1 MECVLKLE
9 EQLWKRKVRQ
19 SQSDAVELWRK
30 EAHRRQEKALNKV
43 KKSKRMSEQV
53 RNERLQEIGQELENE
68 RNNREQLAVSTGL
81 YPVLPNTS
89 LQMETVPPKT
99 QPTAPFSEDSFTTL
113 LLDTRPPYDPPI
125 VQAPPQQPLNTEQ
138 VQPRP
143 GNNEGAEGL
152 ATGDTIPEC
161 PYDPAPSTTG
171 EAGRITKILHDSWIE
186 IKGLPAIGP
195 ILEAASEFLRTGE
208 DSKAINRLTK
218 SRLYAIKA
226 LHIAFPPAPHSS
238 PAPNT
243 TQEHT
248 HHDLPPHEK
257 AHRLALRNNTFIQML
272 HYTHQASNITDCW
285 ICGRL
290 PPHQKEGGMPL
301 FPFPFSYNGTCEAWF
316 ALITA
321 DRTTRTSCPD
331 GNRSCKNR
339 WPWGDLNKV
348 LNAVCYPN
356 EDGDPQ
362 ATGTVLES
370 EEYKQGNMSM
380 SYRILNTKPK
390 KNAGPPSIS
399 VSTVKGH
406 LCVRK
411 KGSVPLGHSDCH
423 TTVSFEDYGKSSFLA
438 SRHTYFICG
447 QTAYVQLPLNW
458 GGTCYIAFLLPPVF
472 VAPSTYHRDPLVPHV
487 RHKRMSDISGIDHT
501 ETTLE
506 QYTDFNKGFFFF
518 IGPVQ
523 NSKLIRKLTRT
534 LEVVVNQ
541 TASALGNLTQ
551 EQSAIRLVAL
561 QNRLVLDV
569 ILADRGGACKIIGSS
584 CCIFIPDNSTSVY
597 TAITK
602 LHKIAASL
610 HQEPA
615 RSQISGRAFSKLP
628 ECGSKLDAVIL
639 PEAQQ

>member
-1 MECVLKLE
+1 MTCLG
-9 EQLWKRKVRQ
+9 W
-19 SQSDAVELWRK
+19 
-30 EAHRRQEKALNKV
+30 
-43 KKSKRMSEQV
+43 
-53 RNERLQEIGQELENE
+53 
-68 RNNREQLAVSTGL
+68 
-81 YPVLPNTS
+81 
-89 LQMETVPPKT
+89 
-99 QPTAPFSEDSFTTL
+99 
-113 LLDTRPPYDPPI
+113 
-125 VQAPPQQPLNTEQ
+125 
-138 VQPRP
+138 
-143 GNNEGAEGL
+143 
-152 ATGDTIPEC
+152 
-161 PYDPAPSTTG
+161 
-171 EAGRITKILHDSWIE
+171 
-186 IKGLPAIGP
+186 
-195 ILEAASEFLRTGE
+195 
-208 DSKAINRLTK
+208 
-218 SRLYAIKA
+218 A

-238 PAPNT
+238 PAPNN

-248 HHDLPPHEK
+248 HHDLPPHEQ

-290 PPHQKEGGMPL
+290 PPHPKEGGMPL

-331 GNRSCKNR
+331 GNRSCKNG

-370 EEYKQGNMSM
+370 EEYKQGNMTM

-411 KGSVPLGHSDCH
+411 NGSVPLGHSDCH
-423 TTVSFEDYGKSSFLA
+423 TTVSFEDKGKSSFLA
-438 SRHTYFICG
+438 SRYTYFICG
-447 QTAYVQLPLNW
+447 QTAYVRLPLNW

-472 VAPSTYHRDPLVPHV
+472 VAPSTYHRDLLVPHV
-487 RHKRMSDISGIDHT
+487 RHKRMIDISGIDHT

-534 LEVVVNQ
+534 LEAVVNQ
-541 TASALGNLTQ
+541 TVAALGNLTQ

-584 CCIFIPDNSTSVY
+584 CCIYIPDNSPSVH

-610 HQEPA
+610 HQEPEKIFA
-615 RSQISGRAFSKLP
+615 MFGYPNEIRRDNGPPFQGHEFHEFLHHHGIRHRRITPQGPQANGEIEFFMRTNNKTIRI
-628 ECGSKLDAVIL
+628 AVA
-639 PEAQQ
+639 E